1 MPELYDPRRVED
13 EREMIENAIKRSVQ
27 GERSKD
33 KIVKEHE
40 TKYKKFWDR
49 DHAAKLSN
57 IRKYDNIKDFRYKDI
72 HKNPQNILIFNGKMM
87 EFLQKI
93 NGNQSTLNTQNG

>member
-13 EREMIENAIKRSVQ
+13 EREMIENAVKRSVQ

-33 KIVKEHE
+33 KLVKEHE
-40 TKYKKFWDR
+40 HKYKKFWDK
-49 DHAAKLSN
+49 DHAAKLSS
-57 IRKYDNIKDFRYKDI
+57 IRKYDYIQDFRYKDI

-93 NGNQSTLNTQNG
+93 NGNQTTMNT